1 MLCGRPSGA
10 LLENRMNRKI
20 ISIFL
25 TGIIFLFSCNA
36 KSGEPDLNYLL
47 PTESKYMTLLDTGSK
62 EMLVSKC
69 SAEFKKVE
77 QPDVFTIKDLKKY
90 FAYEEKIGK
99 DEFIWFISPVFDKG
113 VSVPRH
119 QIILLRKEND
129 TYKMLSKYYSQ
140 IIWGEIHLCLQFTNI
155 LIVKG
160 EDKAKGFIIF
170 DNRADIKFKTS
181 NVNDGYTIERC
192 KEQAVGHS
200 IGNYYRFN
208 DEPADYSLMKEFYFY
223 PSEEWS
229 SINIEASDYLWDE
242 KAPLKYALCNAFDEN
257 PATSFVENT
266 DEDLI
271 DISFNGFG
279 KEYSN
284 KVQVKIING
293 YAANQELYNDNNRII
308 TMLAKGYT
316 PNYIENKMEPLP
328 AIELVFEDKILNLQ
342 KKDFNFNN
350 RIGYFTFSV
359 SKIQNGNRYNDTC
372 LAEFNVFSNEDSWLF
387 GDMNE

>member
-1 MLCGRPSGA
+1 
-10 LLENRMNRKI
+10 MNRKI

-36 KSGEPDLNYLL
+36 KSSEPDLNYLL

-69 SAEFKKVE
+69 STEFKKVE
-77 QPDVFTIKDLKKY
+77 EPDVFTIKDLKKY

-129 TYKMLSKYYSQ
+129 TYKILSKYYSQ

-181 NVNDGYTIERC
+181 NVNDGYTIKMC

-200 IGNYYRFN
+200 IGNYFRFN
-208 DEPADYSLMKEFYFY
+208 DEPADYSLMREFYFY

-242 KAPLKYALCNAFDEN
+242 KAPLKYALCNAFDGD
-257 PATSFVENT
+257 PSTSFVENT
-266 DEDLI
+266 DDDLI
-271 DISFNGFG
+271 QIDIWLG
-279 KEYSN
+279 KAVD
-284 KVQVKIING
+284 KMAIING
-293 YAANQELYNDNNRII
+293 YAQNESLYKKNNRI
-308 TMLAKGYT
+308 KNVG
-316 PNYIENKMEPLP
+316 NYFL
-328 AIELVFEDKILNLQ
+328 L
-342 KKDFNFNN
+342 KDNTLKYQYIPCRGTNVNFTEIYFGEKFNDSCIADINFFYS
-350 RIGYFTFSV
+350 G
-359 SKIQNGNRYNDTC
+359 
-372 LAEFNVFSNEDSWLF
+372 SWLF
-387 GDMNE
+387 GDING